1 MIELITNWSVI
12 ATFEVRDFLNFTV
25 KLEMMESRKLDN
37 LEYEGNLRS
46 RWDYRQYCFLL
57 TVGSVGCQRVP
68 TSYEAKSMWP

>member
-37 LEYEGNLRS
+37 LEYEENL
-46 RWDYRQYCFLL
+46 
-57 TVGSVGCQRVP
+57 
-68 TSYEAKSMWP
+68 